1 MKSKNDGVREYTRAT
16 AEIFFQKG
24 EERCKFCP
32 MLQTYSRPYCQRTG
46 ELIVDTL
53 GRGMWCPL
61 VFEEKKEE
69 QIWESLS

>member
-61 VFEEKKEE
+61 VFEKEE
-69 QIWESLS
+69 ANE